1 MPNKKSPDFHQDF
14 SAIPIITSD
23 EIRKDAKK
31 LVDDYCN
38 LFEKSP
44 DKAMASLVEDVCV
57 HTTILAQLQQAIFVK
72 NEQLQKVINN
82 QEKYQQDKESAEKV
96 RIAEISKRLEKL
108 EDYFNRRM

>member
-23 EIRKDAKK
+23 AIRSDSKK

-38 LFEKSP
+38 LFEKEP

-57 HTTILAQLQQAIFVK
+57 HTTILAQLQQAIFVRQD
-72 NEQLQKVINN
+72 QLKKIIAEK
-82 QEKYQQDKESAEKV
+82 EKYQQEKEDAEKV
-96 RIAEISKRLEKL
+96 RIAQISKRLEKL

>member
-1 MPNKKSPDFHQDF
+1 MTKEKSPDPNQDF

-57 HTTILAQLQQAIFVK
+57 HTTILAQLQQAIYVRQDQLK
-72 NEQLQKVINN
+72 KIIAQKEKLEQ
-82 QEKYQQDKESAEKV
+82 EKESAEKV
-96 RIAEISKRLEKL
+96 RTAQISKRLEKL
-108 EDYFNRRM
+108 EAYFHKGM

>member
-1 MPNKKSPDFHQDF
+1 MPKEKSPDFHQDF

-23 EIRKDAKK
+23 AIRSDSKK

-38 LFEKSP
+38 LFEKEP

-57 HTTILAQLQQAIFVK
+57 HTTILAQLQQAIYVRQD
-72 NEQLQKVINN
+72 QLKKIIAEK
-82 QEKYQQDKESAEKV
+82 EKYQQEKEDAEKV

>member
-1 MPNKKSPDFHQDF
+1 MPKEKSPDFHQDF

-23 EIRKDAKK
+23 AIRSDSKK

-38 LFEKSP
+38 LFEKEP
-44 DKAMASLVEDVCV
+44 DKAMASLVEDVCD

-72 NEQLQKVINN
+72 NEQLQKVINK

-108 EDYFNRRM
+108 EAYFHKGM

>member
-23 EIRKDAKK
+23 AIRSDSKK

-38 LFEKSP
+38 LFEKEP

-57 HTTILAQLQQAIFVK
+57 HTTILAQLQQAIYVRQD
-72 NEQLQKVINN
+72 QLKKIIAEK
-82 QEKYQQDKESAEKV
+82 EKYQQEKEAAEKV

>member
-23 EIRKDAKK
+23 EIREDAKK
-31 LVDDYCN
+31 LIDDYCN
-38 LFEKSP
+38 LFEKEP

-57 HTTILAQLQQAIFVK
+57 HTTILAQVQQAIFVRQD
-72 NEQLQKVINN
+72 QLKKVIDK

-108 EDYFNRRM
+108 EEYFNRRM

>member
-1 MPNKKSPDFHQDF
+1 MPKEKSPDFHQDF

-23 EIRKDAKK
+23 AIRSDSKK

-38 LFEKSP
+38 LFEKEP

-57 HTTILAQLQQAIFVK
+57 HTTILAQLQQAIFVRQD
-72 NEQLQKVINN
+72 QLKKIIAEK
-82 QEKYQQDKESAEKV
+82 EKYQQEKEDAEKV

>member
-1 MPNKKSPDFHQDF
+1 MTNKKSPDPNQDF

-23 EIRKDAKK
+23 AIRTDSKK

-57 HTTILAQLQQAIFVK
+57 HTTILAQLQQAIYVRQD
-72 NEQLQKVINN
+72 QLKKIIAEK
-82 QEKYQQDKESAEKV
+82 EKYQQEKEDAEKV

-108 EDYFNRRM
+108 EAYFHKGM

>member
-23 EIRKDAKK
+23 AIRSDSKK

-38 LFEKSP
+38 LFEKEP

-57 HTTILAQLQQAIFVK
+57 HTTILAQLQQAIFVRQD
-72 NEQLQKVINN
+72 QLKKIIAEK
-82 QEKYQQDKESAEKV
+82 EKYQQEKEAAEKV

>member
-1 MPNKKSPDFHQDF
+1 MPKEKSPDFHQDF

-23 EIRKDAKK
+23 AIRSDSKK

-38 LFEKSP
+38 LFEKEP

>member
-96 RIAEISKRLEKL
+96 RIAEMSKRLEKL
-108 EDYFNRRM
+108 EAYFHKGM

>member
-1 MPNKKSPDFHQDF
+1 MTNKKSPDPNQDF

-23 EIRKDAKK
+23 AIRTDSKK

-57 HTTILAQLQQAIFVK
+57 HTTILAQLQEAIYVRQD
-72 NEQLQKVINN
+72 QLKKIIAEK
-82 QEKYQQDKESAEKV
+82 EKYQQEKEDAEKV

-108 EDYFNRRM
+108 EAYFHKGM

>member
-72 NEQLQKVINN
+72 NEKLQKVINN
-82 QEKYQQDKESAEKV
+82 QEKYQQD
-96 RIAEISKRLEKL
+96 
-108 EDYFNRRM
+108 

>member
-14 SAIPIITSD
+14 SAIPIITSN

-108 EDYFNRRM
+108 EAYFHKGM

>member
-1 MPNKKSPDFHQDF
+1 MPKEKSPDFHQDF

-108 EDYFNRRM
+108 EAYFHKGM

>member
-82 QEKYQQDKESAEKV
+82 QEKYQQEKESAEKV

-108 EDYFNRRM
+108 EAYFHKGM

>member
-72 NEQLQKVINN
+72 NEQLQKVIDK

-108 EDYFNRRM
+108 EAYFHKGM

>member
-1 MPNKKSPDFHQDF
+1 MTKEKSPDPNQDF

-108 EDYFNRRM
+108 EAYFHKGM

>member
-23 EIRKDAKK
+23 AIRSDSKK

-38 LFEKSP
+38 LFEKEP

-57 HTTILAQLQQAIFVK
+57 HTTILAQLQQAIYVRQD
-72 NEQLQKVINN
+72 QLKKIIAEK
-82 QEKYQQDKESAEKV
+82 EKYQQEKEDAEKV

>member
-72 NEQLQKVINN
+72 NEQLQKVIDK

>member
-57 HTTILAQLQQAIFVK
+57 HTTILAQVQQAIFIK
-72 NEQLQKVINN
+72 NEQLQKVIDK

-108 EDYFNRRM
+108 EAYFHKGM

>member
-44 DKAMASLVEDVCV
+44 EKALASLVEVVCV

-108 EDYFNRRM
+108 EAYFHKGM

>member
-23 EIRKDAKK
+23 EIRKDSKK

-57 HTTILAQLQQAIFVK
+57 HTTILAQLQQAIYVRQD
-72 NEQLQKVINN
+72 QLKKIIAEK
-82 QEKYQQDKESAEKV
+82 EKYQQEKEDAEKV

>member
-108 EDYFNRRM
+108 

>member
-31 LVDDYCN
+31 LIDDYCN
-38 LFEKSP
+38 LFEKEP

-57 HTTILAQLQQAIFVK
+57 HTTILAQVQQAIFVRQD
-72 NEQLQKVINN
+72 QLKKVIDK

-108 EDYFNRRM
+108 EEYFNRRM

>member
-57 HTTILAQLQQAIFVK
+57 HTTILAQVQQAIFVK
-72 NEQLQKVINN
+72 NEQLQKVIDK

>member
-96 RIAEISKRLEKL
+96 RIAQISKRLEKL
-108 EDYFNRRM
+108 EAYFHKGM

>member
-38 LFEKSP
+38 FFEKSP

-108 EDYFNRRM
+108 EAYFHKGM

>member
-1 MPNKKSPDFHQDF
+1 MPKEKSPDFHQDF

-23 EIRKDAKK
+23 AIRSDSKK

-38 LFEKSP
+38 LFEKEP

-57 HTTILAQLQQAIFVK
+57 HTTILAQLQQAIFVRQD
-72 NEQLQKVINN
+72 QLKKIIAEK
-82 QEKYQQDKESAEKV
+82 EKYQQEKEAAEKV

>member
-31 LVDDYCN
+31 LIDDYCN
-38 LFEKSP
+38 LFEKEP

-57 HTTILAQLQQAIFVK
+57 HTTILAQVQQAIFVK
-72 NEQLQKVINN
+72 QDQLKKIIDNQQKVI
-82 QEKYQQDKESAEKV
+82 EKIEDAAKV
-96 RIAEISKRLEKL
+96 RTSQISKRLEKL
-108 EDYFNRRM
+108 EDYKARGM

>member
-1 MPNKKSPDFHQDF
+1 MTKEKSPDPNQDF

-23 EIRKDAKK
+23 AIRSDSKK

-38 LFEKSP
+38 LFEKEP

-57 HTTILAQLQQAIFVK
+57 HTAILAQVQQAIFVK

-108 EDYFNRRM
+108 EAYFHKGM